1 MALSKVNPNFVNV
14 SQVGGRRNLIINGGM
29 QVAQRG
35 TSATV
40 SDNSNEGYSTLDRWL
55 LNFNAAPGG
64 ALDFSQS
71 TDAPDGFANSIKLA
85 CSTAD
90 ASHTGTEQILLVQY
104 IEAQNLQQLA
114 YGTSNA
120 KSITISWYMK
130 AVNFSG
136 PISLALETE
145 DGTAEYY
152 VVSKTPTSSWARY
165 SVTIPGS
172 SSATINNNTGTGLR
186 VKFGVA
192 GSSSGTYAAA
202 ADSTA
207 WSTTRAD
214 YRNDIGNLVSST
226 SNDFYITGVQMEVGD
241 TATPFEHRSYGE
253 ELSLCQRYFFNPL
266 FGRTT
271 GSIYYPIHFNQ
282 VSTGN
287 NGLLRWQVTFP
298 VSMRTS
304 PSFTHSLTDAKFQ
317 TSAPNGTDNWAF
329 YKQNSGWASKVGNSD
344 ISVLN
349 IAPSVNQANVGA
361 YYVTPGDTLATAIG
375 IGGGATFNFNSE
387 L

>member
-1 MALSKVNPNFVNV
+1 MSRARDLANIGPSVDA
-14 SQVGGRRNLIINGGM
+14 GGITGRNLIINGAM
-29 QVAQRG
+29 QVAQRSSG
-35 TSATV
+35 PITV
-40 SDNSNEGYSTLDRWL
+40 SDSSNEGYSTLDRWF
-55 LNFNAAPGG
+55 LNFNASPGG

-114 YGTSNA
+114 YGSSNA

-136 PISLALETE
+136 PISLALETV

-172 SSATINNNTGTGLR
+172 SSATINNDTGSGLR
-186 VKFGVA
+186 VNFVVA

-226 SNDFYITGVQMEVGD
+226 SNDFYITGVQLELGS
-241 TATPFEHRSYGE
+241 TATPFEHRSYGD
-253 ELSLCQRYFFNPL
+253 ELARCQRYFYSNVETFLGKPPASSTTQVATVIQYPVEMRANPAFSSSGTPKADPYIGASITASSSSIAFFNTSKL
-266 FGRTT
+266 TAAIQFSNFSGLTNS
-271 GSIYYPIHFNQ
+271 SIYNVQ
-282 VSTGN
+282 D
-287 NGLLRWQVTFP
+287 VT
-298 VSMRTS
+298 VK
-304 PSFTHSLTDAKFQ
+304 LDA
-317 TSAPNGTDNWAF
+317 
-329 YKQNSGWASKVGNSD
+329 
-344 ISVLN
+344 
-349 IAPSVNQANVGA
+349 
-361 YYVTPGDTLATAIG
+361 
-375 IGGGATFNFNSE
+375 E

>member
-1 MALSKVNPNFVNV
+1 MSRARDLANIGPSVDA
-14 SQVGGRRNLIINGGM
+14 GGITGRNLIINGAM
-29 QVAQRG
+29 QVAQRSSG
-35 TSATV
+35 PITV
-40 SDNSNEGYSTLDRWL
+40 SDSSNEGYSTLDRWF
-55 LNFNAAPGG
+55 LNFNASPGG

-114 YGTSNA
+114 YGSSNA

-136 PISLALETE
+136 PISLALETV

-172 SSATINNNTGTGLR
+172 SSATINNDTGSGLR
-186 VKFGVA
+186 VNFVVA

-226 SNDFYITGVQMEVGD
+226 SNDFYITGVQLEVGS
-241 TATPFEHRSYGE
+241 TATPFEHRSFGD
-253 ELSLCQRYFFNPL
+253 ELTRCQRYYYQIKSPSAYTRYAMSTYDTSTDYSAVIPFPIEM
-266 FGRTT
+266 RSTPSMSTT
-271 GSIYYPIHFNQ
+271 GTASNYSIYALNSNKTSNSVPSITAGSPFNVCVQ
-282 VSTGN
+282 GATSSST
-287 NGLLRWQVTFP
+287 
-298 VSMRTS
+298 
-304 PSFTHSLTDAKFQ
+304 
-317 TSAPNGTDNWAF
+317 
-329 YKQNSGWASKVGNSD
+329 
-344 ISVLN
+344 
-349 IAPSVNQANVGA
+349 VGA
-361 YYVTPGDTLATAIG
+361 AGVLLDNNAAG
-375 IGGGATFNFNSE
+375 TFLGFSAE